1 MLHGEAK
8 AEDMG
13 EGLSWEDSVGSCLLT
28 LLVFVS
34 ATVTAVEI
42 PNIEFIVTKENLFNK
57 NKPI

>member
-1 MLHGEAK
+1 
-8 AEDMG
+8 MG
-13 EGLSWEDSVGSCLLT
+13 EGLSWEDSVGSRLLT

-57 NKPI
+57 NKPTWKAQV

>member
-1 MLHGEAK
+1 
-8 AEDMG
+8 MG

-42 PNIEFIVTKENLFNK
+42 PNIKFIVTKENLFNK
-57 NKPI
+57 NKPIWKAQV